1 MTVEEF
7 DIVKVGDRIYTE
19 SNKYVVVYR
28 NKTRL
33 YLKSSGTDILN
44 FLQRDYMHHMRN
56 YYLIPK
62 GMDDSERTYYRQKK
76 SLESHLES
84 FKDIYQSCLHKI
96 AQAKAEIDRTQ
107 KYLSDYESK
116 VDIYRT
122 DYEKAKRE
130 YEDFCKAHGFAG
142 VSIDGISGNDA

>member
-1 MTVEEF
+1 MTIEEF

-28 NKTRL
+28 NKTKL
-33 YLKSSGTDILN
+33 YLKSAGTDILN
-44 FLQRDYMHHMRN
+44 FLDRDYKHQMRK

-62 GMDDSERTYYRQKK
+62 GMDDSEKTDYRQKK

-84 FKDIYQSCLHKI
+84 LKDIYQSCLHKI
-96 AQAKAEIDRTQ
+96 AQAKAEIERTQ
-107 KYLSDYESK
+107 KHLLDYESK

-122 DYEKAKRE
+122 DYEKAKCE
-130 YEDFCKAHGFAG
+130 YEDFCKAHGFMADG
-142 VSIDGISGNDA
+142 VSGNDA

>member
-44 FLQRDYMHHMRN
+44 FIQRDYSTLGN
-56 YYLIPK
+56 YDLIPN
-62 GMDDSERTYYRQKK
+62 GVDDTERIHSHQKRTLRLDFEDSK
-76 SLESHLES
+76 IKYHNLVTA
-84 FKDIYQSCLHKI
+84 I
-96 AQAKAEIDRTQ
+96 AQIKAELERTQ
-107 KYLSDYESK
+107 KHLSDYESK

>member
-44 FLQRDYMHHMRN
+44 FIQRDYSTLGN
-56 YYLIPK
+56 YDLIPH
-62 GMDDSERTYYRQKK
+62 GVDDTERIHSHQKRTLRLDFEDSK
-76 SLESHLES
+76 IKYHNLVTA
-84 FKDIYQSCLHKI
+84 I
-96 AQAKAEIDRTQ
+96 AQIKAELERTQ
-107 KYLSDYESK
+107 KHLSDYESK

-130 YEDFCKAHGFAG
+130 YEDFCKAHGFMADG
-142 VSIDGISGNDA
+142 VSGNDA

>member
-7 DIVKVGDRIYTE
+7 DAAKVGDRIYKQTQ
-19 SNKYVVVYR
+19 KYVVVYR

-44 FLQRDYMHHMRN
+44 FIQRDYSTLGN
-56 YYLIPK
+56 YDLIPN
-62 GMDDSERTYYRQKK
+62 GVDDTERIHSHQKRTLRLDFEDSK
-76 SLESHLES
+76 IKYHNLVTA
-84 FKDIYQSCLHKI
+84 I
-96 AQAKAEIDRTQ
+96 AQIKAEIERTQ
-107 KYLSDYESK
+107 KHLSDYESK

-130 YEDFCKAHGFAG
+130 YEDFCKAHGFMADG
-142 VSIDGISGNDA
+142 VSGNDA

>member
-7 DIVKVGDRIYTE
+7 DAAKVGDRIYKQTQ
-19 SNKYVVVYR
+19 KYVVVYR

-44 FLQRDYMHHMRN
+44 FIQRDYSTLGN
-56 YYLIPK
+56 YDLIPN
-62 GMDDSERTYYRQKK
+62 GVDDTERIHSHQKRTLRLDFEDSK
-76 SLESHLES
+76 IKYHNLVTA
-84 FKDIYQSCLHKI
+84 I
-96 AQAKAEIDRTQ
+96 AQIKAEIERTQ
-107 KYLSDYESK
+107 KHLSDYESK

-130 YEDFCKAHGFAG
+130 YEDFCKAHGFMA
-142 VSIDGISGNDA
+142 DGISGNDA

>member
-44 FLQRDYMHHMRN
+44 FIQRDYSTLGN
-56 YYLIPK
+56 YDLIPN
-62 GMDDSERTYYRQKK
+62 GVDDTERIHSHQKRTLRLDFEDSK
-76 SLESHLES
+76 IKYHNLVTA
-84 FKDIYQSCLHKI
+84 I
-96 AQAKAEIDRTQ
+96 AQIKAELERTQ
-107 KYLSDYESK
+107 KHLSDYESK

-130 YEDFCKAHGFAG
+130 YEDFCKAHGFMADG
-142 VSIDGISGNDA
+142 VSGNDA

>member
-44 FLQRDYMHHMRN
+44 FIQRDYSTLEN
-56 YYLIPK
+56 YDLIPN
-62 GMDDSERTYYRQKK
+62 GVDDTERIHSHQKRTLRLDFEDSK
-76 SLESHLES
+76 IKYHNLVTA
-84 FKDIYQSCLHKI
+84 I
-96 AQAKAEIDRTQ
+96 AQIKAEIERTQ
-107 KYLSDYESK
+107 KHLSDYESK

-130 YEDFCKAHGFAG
+130 YEDFCKAHGFMADG
-142 VSIDGISGNDA
+142 VSGNDA

>member
-44 FLQRDYMHHMRN
+44 FIQRDYSTLGN
-56 YYLIPK
+56 YDLIPN
-62 GMDDSERTYYRQKK
+62 GVDDTERIHSHQKRTLRLDFEDSK
-76 SLESHLES
+76 IKYHNLVTA
-84 FKDIYQSCLHKI
+84 I
-96 AQAKAEIDRTQ
+96 AQIKAELERTQ
-107 KYLSDYESK
+107 KHLSDYESK

-122 DYEKAKRE
+122 DYEKAKFE
-130 YEDFCKAHGFAG
+130 YEDFCKAHGFMADG
-142 VSIDGISGNDA
+142 VSGNDA

>member
-44 FLQRDYMHHMRN
+44 FIQRN
-56 YYLIPK
+56 YSTLGNYDLIPN
-62 GMDDSERTYYRQKK
+62 GVDDTERIHSHQKRTLRLDFED
-76 SLESHLES
+76 S
-84 FKDIYQSCLHKI
+84 KI
-96 AQAKAEIDRTQ
+96 KYHNLVTAITQIKAEIERTQ
-107 KYLSDYESK
+107 KHLSDYESK

-130 YEDFCKAHGFAG
+130 YEDFCKAHGFMADG
-142 VSIDGISGNDA
+142 VNGNDA

>member
-44 FLQRDYMHHMRN
+44 FIQRDYSTLGN
-56 YYLIPK
+56 YDLIPN
-62 GMDDSERTYYRQKK
+62 GVDDTERIHSHQKRTLRLDFEDSK
-76 SLESHLES
+76 IKYHNLVTA
-84 FKDIYQSCLHKI
+84 I
-96 AQAKAEIDRTQ
+96 AQIKAEIERTQ
-107 KYLSDYESK
+107 KHLSDYESK

-122 DYEKAKRE
+122 KYEEAKRK
-130 YEDFCKAHGFAG
+130 YEDFCKAHGFMADG
-142 VSIDGISGNDA
+142 VSGNDA

>member
-44 FLQRDYMHHMRN
+44 FIQRDYSTLGN
-56 YYLIPK
+56 YDLIPN
-62 GMDDSERTYYRQKK
+62 GVDDTERIHSHQKRTLRLDFEDSK
-76 SLESHLES
+76 IKYHNLVTA
-84 FKDIYQSCLHKI
+84 I
-96 AQAKAEIDRTQ
+96 AQIKAEIERTQ
-107 KYLSDYESK
+107 KHLSDYESK

-130 YEDFCKAHGFAG
+130 YEDFCKAHGFMADG
-142 VSIDGISGNDA
+142 VSGNDV

>member
-44 FLQRDYMHHMRN
+44 FIQRDYSTLWN
-56 YYLIPK
+56 YDLIPN
-62 GMDDSERTYYRQKK
+62 GVDDTERIHSHQKRTLRLDFEDSK
-76 SLESHLES
+76 IKYHNLVTA
-84 FKDIYQSCLHKI
+84 I
-96 AQAKAEIDRTQ
+96 AQIKAEIERTQ
-107 KYLSDYESK
+107 KHLSDYESK

-122 DYEKAKRE
+122 KYEEAKRK
-130 YEDFCKAHGFAG
+130 YEDFCQAHGFMADG
-142 VSIDGISGNDA
+142 VGDTDA

>member
-44 FLQRDYMHHMRN
+44 FIQRDYSTLGN
-56 YYLIPK
+56 YDLIPH
-62 GMDDSERTYYRQKK
+62 GVDDTERIHSHQKRTLRLDFEDSK
-76 SLESHLES
+76 IKYHNLVTA
-84 FKDIYQSCLHKI
+84 I
-96 AQAKAEIDRTQ
+96 AQIKAEIERTQ
-107 KYLSDYESK
+107 KHLSDYESK

-130 YEDFCKAHGFAG
+130 YEDFCKAHGFMADG
-142 VSIDGISGNDA
+142 VSGNDA

>member
-7 DIVKVGDRIYTE
+7 DAAKVGDRIYKQTQ
-19 SNKYVVVYR
+19 KYVVVYR

-84 FKDIYQSCLHKI
+84 LKDIYQSCLHKI
-96 AQAKAEIDRTQ
+96 AQAKAEIERAQ
-107 KYLSDYESK
+107 KHLSDYESK

-122 DYEKAKRE
+122 DYEKAKCE
-130 YEDFCKAHGFAG
+130 YEDFCKAHGFMADG
-142 VSIDGISGNDA
+142 VSGNDA

>member
-44 FLQRDYMHHMRN
+44 FIQRDYSTLGN
-56 YYLIPK
+56 YDLIPN
-62 GMDDSERTYYRQKK
+62 GVDDTERIHSHQKRTLRLDFEDSK
-76 SLESHLES
+76 IKYHNLVTA
-84 FKDIYQSCLHKI
+84 I
-96 AQAKAEIDRTQ
+96 AQIKAELERTQ
-107 KYLSDYESK
+107 KHLSDYESK

-130 YEDFCKAHGFAG
+130 YEDFCKANGFAD
-142 VSIDGISGNDA
+142 VLIDAVSGNDA

>member
-44 FLQRDYMHHMRN
+44 FIQRDYSTLGN
-56 YYLIPK
+56 YDLIPN
-62 GMDDSERTYYRQKK
+62 GVDDTERIHSHQKRTLRLDFEDSK
-76 SLESHLES
+76 IKYHNLVTA
-84 FKDIYQSCLHKI
+84 I
-96 AQAKAEIDRTQ
+96 AQIKAEIERTQ
-107 KYLSDYESK
+107 KHLSDYESK

-130 YEDFCKAHGFAG
+130 YEDFCKAHGFMADG
-142 VSIDGISGNDA
+142 VSGNDA

>member
-44 FLQRDYMHHMRN
+44 FIQRDYSTLGN
-56 YYLIPK
+56 YDLIPN
-62 GMDDSERTYYRQKK
+62 GVDDTERIHSHQKRTLRLDFEDSK
-76 SLESHLES
+76 IKYHNLVTA
-84 FKDIYQSCLHKI
+84 I
-96 AQAKAEIDRTQ
+96 AQIKAEIERTQ
-107 KYLSDYESK
+107 KHLSDYESK

-122 DYEKAKRE
+122 DYEKAKCE
-130 YEDFCKAHGFAG
+130 YEDFCQAHGFMVDG
-142 VSIDGISGNDA
+142 VSGNDA